1 MTKEE
6 LSRYYY
12 LSKEKDQI
20 QSKIDE
26 IRNSFIGSPKLN
38 SMLELCLVHKKK

>member
-12 LSKEKDQI
+12 LSKEIEQI
-20 QSKIDE
+20 QLKIDE
-26 IRNSFIGSPKLN
+26 KCVCCGKPADKYVIWGRQY
-38 SMLELCLVHKKK
+38 